1 MRKAVKQLSTVFILF
16 FFVFTL
22 GFSHYSDGDNFLSNV
37 DFITQNNS
45 QVFLNNRAP
54 SNVFIDINLI
64 TSLTLM
70 AVIIIFKTCLYDF
83 KIFCTKR

>member
-22 GFSHYSDGDNFLSNV
+22 GFSHYSDEDNFLSNV

-70 AVIIIFKTCLYDF
+70 AVISIRASPL
-83 KIFCTKR
+83 